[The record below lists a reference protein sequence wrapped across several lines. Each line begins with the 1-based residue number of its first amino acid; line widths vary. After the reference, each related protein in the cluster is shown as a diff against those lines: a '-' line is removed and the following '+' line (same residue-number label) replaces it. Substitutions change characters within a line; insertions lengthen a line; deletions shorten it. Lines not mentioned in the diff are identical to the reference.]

1 VNPDAVVGA
10 TGSASRRA
18 PSLTWPATVLL
29 ACAAIA
35 CIGTGA
41 YTMLPGAAYA
51 LVGLACTVLAL
62 ENRFVAPG
70 GAGLDARLVAGVLLL
85 DAAFMLH
92 GVVYG
97 LEPRRL
103 AALTLSLGLLA
114 LSRTLWGV
122 VLDDVRTGARHARVA
137 VLVAVAVLLAAQLAE
152 LAGMIDRRGLGG
164 SEDAELTV
172 RPGGFL
178 NPNMTAAIA
187 LVLAFVASRLSTG
200 ARDAIHLACLLV
212 ASIVVVLA
220 QSRAGLLALGVHV
233 GCLAWRR
240 PAVLVAV
247 GVAGV
252 AAVAWIGAD
261 ALLDVA
267 GLVEHLLDRF
277 SRDNSSDERLVV
289 LELGMAAI
297 DERPWFGH
305 GYRHLEHV
313 FGRSAH
319 NEFVETTVN
328 FGFVG
333 LAVALVGV
341 TLILLPASVH
351 LLVVCVAPSVLF
363 SHNFLDTVELQACLG
378 LALAVDRS
386 GRGR

>member
-1 VNPDAVVGA
+1 
-10 TGSASRRA
+10 
-18 PSLTWPATVLL
+18 
-29 ACAAIA
+29 
-35 CIGTGA
+35 
-41 YTMLPGAAYA
+41 
-51 LVGLACTVLAL
+51 
-62 ENRFVAPG
+62 
-70 GAGLDARLVAGVLLL
+70 
-85 DAAFMLH
+85 
-92 GVVYG
+92 
-97 LEPRRL
+97 
-103 AALTLSLGLLA
+103 
-114 LSRTLWGV
+114 
-122 VLDDVRTGARHARVA
+122 
-137 VLVAVAVLLAAQLAE
+137 
-152 LAGMIDRRGLGG
+152 MIDRRGLGG